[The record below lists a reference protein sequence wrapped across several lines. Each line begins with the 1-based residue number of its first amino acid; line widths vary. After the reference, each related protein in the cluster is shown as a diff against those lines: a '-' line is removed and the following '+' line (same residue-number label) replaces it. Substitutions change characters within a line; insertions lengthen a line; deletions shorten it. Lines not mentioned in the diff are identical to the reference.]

1 VIASILIALGFL
13 AAIGGIFA
21 FTNYMNRAATADEL
35 LEHIL
40 RARIDPGSDWAQAH
54 EEMEDFIGRFPDH
67 DQYEEIK
74 QLHDVLASERDLQ
87 KYIDKLSMATESL
100 SVVELQLLS
109 ALNTATD
116 DPQTSVVQLESF
128 IATYDAF
135 ISDKDAVRCV
145 NFAKIQLKHF
155 QLEAIQV
162 DQKTTRLRA
171 KYRDEIKRIVA
182 AASELANADHERA
195 LNMLHSAKALFSQH
209 EFLNAELQLIDDAI
223 EKLTDIQ

>member
-1 VIASILIALGFL
+1 
-13 AAIGGIFA
+13 
-21 FTNYMNRAATADEL
+21 
-35 LEHIL
+35 
-40 RARIDPGSDWAQAH
+40 
-54 EEMEDFIGRFPDH
+54 
-67 DQYEEIK
+67 
-74 QLHDVLASERDLQ
+74 
-87 KYIDKLSMATESL
+87 MATESL

-128 IATYDAF
+128 IATYDTF

-145 NFAKIQLKHF
+145 DFAKIQLKNF

-223 EKLTDIQ
+223 EKLTEFQ